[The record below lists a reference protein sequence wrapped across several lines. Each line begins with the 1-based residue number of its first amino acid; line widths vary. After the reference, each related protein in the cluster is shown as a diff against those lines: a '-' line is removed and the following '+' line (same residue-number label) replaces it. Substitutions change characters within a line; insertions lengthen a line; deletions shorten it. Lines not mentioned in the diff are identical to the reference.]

1 MYNLSKEKEDLSH
14 FLLQQYGLLQ
24 KQQECYEQLLGI
36 SRPASFFVDALGEHA
51 GAYTSLTI
59 LKKVQANVKKDQA
72 EFNLTEEDT
81 DFIEQLHDVLV
92 DFVVDDVLMD
102 LEETEIDFNQE
113 DFARFLDRGFERGL
127 ECFLR
132 PAK

>member
-1 MYNLSKEKEDLSH
+1 M
-14 FLLQQYGLLQ
+14 
-24 KQQECYEQLLGI
+24 
-36 SRPASFFVDALGEHA
+36 
-51 GAYTSLTI
+51 TI